1 MQTIT
6 LQDTLPCVFSA
17 EPPSRSEVWLQSGL
31 DLKQGVSYLVSAES
45 GAGKSSLCAYIC
57 GYRRDYK
64 GSILFDSRDINSL
77 TVKDWCRIRREEIA
91 YLPQDLALFPE
102 LSAADNVFLKNR
114 LTHYKS
120 KEEIARLFDD
130 LGLKDKWNIPVSKL
144 SVGQQQRVAIIR
156 LLCQACQFYLM
167 DEPVSH
173 LDEEN
178 NRIVAELV
186 RDEAKKQ
193 GAAIISTSVGN
204 PLLLDYTHTLKL

>member
-17 EPPSRSEVWLQSGL
+17 EPPLRSEVWLQSGL

-64 GSILFDSRDINSL
+64 GSILFDGRDINSL

-120 KEEIARLFDD
+120 KEEIARLFDT
-130 LGLKDKWNIPVSKL
+130 LGLKDKWNSPVSKL
-144 SVGQQQRVAIIR
+144 SVGQQQR
-156 LLCQACQFYLM
+156 
-167 DEPVSH
+167 VSH

>member
-17 EPPSRSEVWLQSGL
+17 EPPLRSEVWLQSGL

-45 GAGKSSLCAYIC
+45 GAGKSSLC
-57 GYRRDYK
+57 DYK

-120 KEEIARLFDD
+120 KEEIARLFDA
-130 LGLKDKWNIPVSKL
+130 LGLKDKWDSPVSKL

-186 RDEAKKQ
+186 YEEAKKQ

-204 PLLLDYTHTLKL
+204 PLLLNYTHTLKL